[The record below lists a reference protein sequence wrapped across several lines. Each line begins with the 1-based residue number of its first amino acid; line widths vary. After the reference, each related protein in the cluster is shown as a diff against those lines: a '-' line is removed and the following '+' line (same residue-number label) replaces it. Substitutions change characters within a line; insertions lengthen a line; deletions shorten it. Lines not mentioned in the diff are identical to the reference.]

1 MVSFEERR
9 CRGGDLPQAT
19 SSPHQGRSRIWRK
32 EQVKRGSREGK
43 WRLTGHLQRW
53 PPCGH
58 LGPYERG
65 LNPPGDSSGSR
76 WQVSMRLSSCL
87 LHDDPG
93 EPA

>member
-43 WRLTGHLQRW
+43 WRLATCSAGRHVGTW
-53 PPCGH
+53 APT
-58 LGPYERG
+58 
-65 LNPPGDSSGSR
+65 SG
-76 WQVSMRLSSCL
+76 
-87 LHDDPG
+87 G
-93 EPA
+93 